1 MNILVL
7 TFIHE
12 LILFTGKIFST
23 TKKTLQSEPDTML
36 ARMFSGGLDP
46 GIQDEQGAYML
57 DRNPKFF
64 EPILDYLR
72 NRKLIIGPNVSI
84 EGVLVEAQYFG
95 IQNLIDQIEK
105 TKEKDEKIQLT
116 NIRAQLKDIAENID
130 TISLLQTGLVE
141 SKKMLSPI
149 DPVDHYV
156 ERWQEI
162 RNIVKLRKNLRKKIL
177 H

>member
-1 MNILVL
+1 M
-7 TFIHE
+7 
-12 LILFTGKIFST
+12 
-23 TKKTLQSEPDTML
+23 
-36 ARMFSGGLDP
+36 
-46 GIQDEQGAYML
+46 
-57 DRNPKFF
+57 
-64 EPILDYLR
+64 
-72 NRKLIIGPNVSI
+72 
-84 EGVLVEAQYFG
+84 EAQYFG
-95 IQNLIDQIEK
+95 IQSLIDQIEK

-130 TISLLQTGLVE
+130 TISLLQAGLVE